1 MNIAWI
7 CSDGCNLFES
17 SALIFLILL
26 PYIIGAG
33 TVITLILLF
42 SKARSKNKI
51 IAKNARLTLKISAIC
66 LTTIILVG
74 IFNAFVYERG
84 RDSSLKKNL
93 FPIYAEDALTDLT
106 HTLYGDGGYS
116 PPYIWFRYETPKGSI
131 EIREIKNS
139 TEMEVLFTPPT
150 CNLDQLNIFVNS
162 GGLRKSY
169 KENSNDTCEM
179 LYQSDGRVLY
189 KDTEV
194 KPFKVAPEYVG
205 RIAETYILFTV
216 EGISGYYNGT
226 LDDAEG
232 DIIHFMKT
240 AQLVSPSSLN
250 L

>member
-7 CSDGCNLFES
+7 CTDGCNLFES
-17 SALIFLILL
+17 SSLLFLIFL

-33 TVITLILLF
+33 AVITVILLL

-51 IAKNARLTLKISAIC
+51 TSKNARLTLKIGAIC
-66 LTTIILVG
+66 LSAMILAG

-93 FPIYAEDALTDLT
+93 FPIYTEGALTDLK

-116 PPYIWFRYETPKGSI
+116 PPYIWFRYVTPKGSI

-139 TEMEVLFTPPT
+139 PEIEALFTPPI
-150 CNLDQLNIFVNS
+150 CNLDQLNTFVNS

-169 KENSNDTCEM
+169 KENPYDTCEV
-179 LYQSDGRVLY
+179 LYQSDERVLY